1 MEGELDRAA
10 SEVFNSRLE
19 PTRKISNR
27 PILMLRIVDETESVR
42 IHLTL
47 VVVVKVL
54 VAPLVPG
61 IGVRIVAAE
70 VGCLVVVVVVV
81 AGPQDLLIVK
91 RHFIAGWKV
100 LILFSSGSSRLV
112 NTQRTTQRRRGAAA
126 LLASGRGWRRVKE
139 PALAGRRVGR
149 PVLERVRR

>member
-1 MEGELDRAA
+1 
-10 SEVFNSRLE
+10 
-19 PTRKISNR
+19 
-27 PILMLRIVDETESVR
+27 MLRSVDETESVR

-81 AGPQDLLIVK
+81 AGPQDLLIVQ
-91 RHFIAGWKV
+91 RHFIAGWQV
-100 LILFSSGSSRLV
+100 LILFSSGSS
-112 NTQRTTQRRRGAAA
+112 
-126 LLASGRGWRRVKE
+126 
-139 PALAGRRVGR
+139 
-149 PVLERVRR
+149 